1 MFKQW
6 RVERFHLDQCLWYG
20 QFENAD
26 NRNWDVGKKWLSS
39 IFIYVI
45 FVLPSFIFRVIL
57 SSFIS
62 FITRIEREKASV
74 HVPSRNNLI
83 FQSIPQ
89 SVDGQQQQQ
98 NYFHP
103 KYIYIYWTVYLL
115 CWCCCCCVFNISVV
129 LYKFFNSRSVD
140 ILICICIW
148 SLALQQT
155 NKA

>member
-1 MFKQW
+1 MLKDSIWISVCDMDSLRMQIKGIGML
-6 RVERFHLDQCLWYG
+6 EKMTQLD
-20 QFENAD
+20 
-26 NRNWDVGKKWLSS
+26 
-39 IFIYVI
+39 IYLCY

-103 KYIYIYWTVYLL
+103 NIYLYLL
-115 CWCCCCCVFNISVV
+115 
-129 LYKFFNSRSVD
+129 NSLFVM
-140 ILICICIW
+140 LMLLLLC
-148 SLALQQT
+148 L
-155 NKA
+155 